1 MSQFRKNVSYLNSSG
16 RQSGDKGNAAAD
28 ILPDTDEA
36 AVLLPIL
43 SHIACLYLCICVIH
57 KNIGFKLHWVS
68 HPELVKSVESTATN
82 SVARHENIIYASDFQ
97 SVGRDPLVDHQR
109 ILCGARKHADVVGTG
124 ISANADGELIDL
136 SEDSSPAVS
145 RNGLIAANEEF
156 CRCLSFHSPCLT
168 AFSWAG
174 ETKAHGEAS
183 KAIVGST
190 EELPNDYSGHIVIL
204 TAKKDLR
211 APSLA
216 PEDFEEL
223 RRITFPV
230 LQRA

>member
-136 SEDSSPAVS
+136 SEDSSIKNVA
-145 RNGLIAANEEF
+145 LYMFEIEF
-156 CRCLSFHSPCLT
+156 SAMIGIKSKFRISYIIQNL
-168 AFSWAG
+168 
-174 ETKAHGEAS
+174 AS
-183 KAIVGST
+183 KMTYELTST
-190 EELPNDYSGHIVIL
+190 
-204 TAKKDLR
+204 
-211 APSLA
+211 
-216 PEDFEEL
+216 
-223 RRITFPV
+223 
-230 LQRA
+230 